1 MIAGRTKPRAIPS
14 WGEAG
19 LIMMMEIITEII
31 MEIIIEIIMEIIM
44 MLVIIFHINQ

>member
-19 LIMMMEIITEII
+19 LIMMMEII
-31 MEIIIEIIMEIIM
+31 MEIIM

>member
-19 LIMMMEIITEII
+19 LIMMMEII